1 MIQVIEVKTKK
12 QLRDFIKF
20 PDKLYKGNKFRV
32 PPLHTYEKAALS
44 KAKNPAF
51 EFCEAKYWLAYDN
64 NKIVGRI
71 AGIINNRAIEIW
83 NEKTVRFGWIDFV
96 DNKDVSSAL
105 FKVVEDWGKSKGM
118 TKIQGPLGFCDMD
131 MEGTLVEGFDEI
143 STQTVLYN
151 FPYYPVH
158 IEKNGYAK
166 DVDWIQYEIKVPDKI
181 PDKVKRIAE
190 LIPQKYKVRLLE
202 FKSAKEVLPYGVKM
216 FHTYN
221 EALRHLY
228 GFVPLSE
235 KQIKDYIDQYFSM
248 INPKYIKF
256 ILDENDEVAGFG
268 ICILSL
274 SKAMIKAKGKLF
286 PFGFFPILRAM
297 KKNDTADLMIQAVT
311 DEYKHKGIPA
321 MFYASIM
328 QEFIDNGV
336 KTVISSAVL
345 EHNKDSLLM
354 FTNGYE
360 IRQHM
365 RRRSYSKELV

>member
-20 PDKLYKGNKFRV
+20 PDKLYKGNQYRV
-32 PPLHTYEKAALS
+32 PPLHTFEIAALS
-44 KAKNPAF
+44 PKKNPAF
-51 EFCEAKYWLAYDN
+51 EFCEAKYWLAYEN
-64 NKIVGRI
+64 NQIVGRI
-71 AGIINNRAIEIW
+71 AGIINNRGNEIW
-83 NEKTVRFGWIDFV
+83 KENTVRFGWIDFIDNV
-96 DNKDVSSAL
+96 DVVTAL
-105 FKVVEDWGKSKGM
+105 FKEVENWGRTKGM
-118 TKIQGPLGFCDMD
+118 KKIQGPMGFCDMD
-131 MEGTLVEGFDEI
+131 MEGTLVEGFEEL

-151 FPYYPVH
+151 YPYYPDY
-158 IEKNGYAK
+158 IEKNGFTK

-181 PDKVKRIAE
+181 PDKVKRISE
-190 LIPQKYKVRLLE
+190 LIPQKYNLRMLK

-235 KQIKDYIDQYFSM
+235 AQIKDYIKQYFSM
-248 INPKYIKF
+248 INPKYINF
-256 ILDENDEVAGFG
+256 IVDANDEVVGFG

-286 PFGFFPILRAM
+286 PFGFIHILRDM

-311 DEYKHKGIPA
+311 DEYKNKGLPA

-336 KTVISSAVL
+336 TTVISSAVL

-360 IRQHM
+360 VRQHM
-365 RRRSYSKELV
+365 RRRSYSKEIV